1 MDKYDIISKIEEL
14 ADLKHRAEM
23 KHINADRM
31 GESYLRKKGY
41 ELDDKFE
48 DEVEKFASELV
59 DRMKTKV

>member
-31 GESYLRKKGY
+31 GDSYLRKEAN

-48 DEVEKFASELV
+48 AETEKVASELV

>member
-14 ADLKHRAEM
+14 ADLKHRAEI

-41 ELDDKFE
+41 ELDEKFE
-48 DEVEKFASELV
+48 AETDKFASDLV